1 MVGYKRNRSYKRK
14 VTKETE
20 SITWPRV
27 VLVRTTAIAQV
38 LSMSEEKRILTYL
51 ILFRFNNMKKC
62 QQDDGR

>member
-38 LSMSEEKRILTYL
+38 VEHVGGEAYTYL
-51 ILFRFNNMKKC
+51 PNII
-62 QQDDGR
+62 